1 MISGGGGY
9 VGLVLLVAICYSS
22 AMKNCTKNP
31 RLSVA
36 PMMDCTD
43 RHYRQLMRCITR
55 HTLLYTEMLTAKAII
70 HGDRDHLLQYDQA
83 EHPVALQLGGS
94 DPAEL
99 AIAAN
104 IGEKMGYDEINLNV
118 GCPSDRVQSGM
129 FGACLLKF
137 PELVVSCIQSMREA
151 VDVPVTIKTR
161 LGVDDIDSYDYLVS
175 VIGQWQQ
182 AGCDNF
188 IIHARKAW
196 LKGLSPRENREVPPL
211 HYDRVYQLKQDFPD
225 CHIGINGGIKTLDQV
240 REHLQQVDEVMIGRE
255 AYSNPYLF
263 SSVDQEFYNDNQ
275 EIIGCFEVVRRYLPY
290 VEHELKQGTRLRH
303 LIRPLIGLFQGM
315 PGARQWRR
323 YLSEHGGDEQAGAQ
337 VIEAA
342 MNPLGA

>member
-1 MISGGGGY
+1 
-9 VGLVLLVAICYSS
+9 
-22 AMKNCTKNP
+22 MKNNP
-31 RLSVA
+31 YIRRLSVA

-70 HGDRDHLLQYDQA
+70 HGDRDYLMQYDQI

-99 AIAAN
+99 AKAAK
-104 IGEKMGYDEINLNV
+104 IGEEMGYDEINLNV

-129 FGACLLKF
+129 FGACLMKF
-137 PELVVSCIQSMREA
+137 PELVVNCVKSMRQA

-161 LGVDDIDSYDYLVS
+161 LGVDELDSYDYLAE

-182 AGCDNF
+182 AGCETF

-211 HYDRVYQLKQDFPD
+211 HYDRVYRLKRDFSD
-225 CHIGINGGIKTLDQV
+225 CHIGINGGIKTLDQT
-240 REHLQQVDEVMIGRE
+240 REHLQHLDEVMIGRE

-263 SSVDQEFYNDNQ
+263 SGVDNEFYNDNQ
-275 EIIGCFEVVRRYLPY
+275 EVAGCLEVVGRYLPY

-315 PGARQWRR
+315 PGARRWRR
-323 YLSEHGGDEQAGAQ
+323 YLSEHGGDQMAGTQ
-337 VIEAA
+337 VIETAQ
-342 MNPLGA
+342 LLIGA